1 MEWKDIKGYENYYQ
15 ISNNGQVKNIKTNK
29 ILTGDI
35 NSAGYKRVILYTPNK
50 KRFFI
55 HRLVAEH
62 FCNKPLNYKELV
74 VNHIDGNKLNNDYKN
89 LEFITRS
96 ENDKHAFKLNLR
108 KPYPAQY
115 KREVIAIKNDE
126 IILFNTTLECSKYF
140 KTTPA
145 SIRAVC
151 NVYGTNKQY
160 LFKGYILKYNN
171 L

>member
-29 ILTGDI
+29 ILIGDI

-62 FCNKPLNYKELV
+62 FCNKPLNYKGLV

-145 SIRAVC
+145 SIRAAC
-151 NVYGTNKQY
+151 NVYRTNKQY

>member
-35 NSAGYKRVILYTPNK
+35 NARYKRVILYIPNK

-115 KREVIAIKNDE
+115 KREVIAIKNNE

-145 SIRAVC
+145 SIRAAC

>member
-1 MEWKDIKGYENYYQ
+1 MEWKDINGYEGYYK
-15 ISNNGQVKNIKTNK
+15 ISNNGQIKNTKTNK
-29 ILTGDI
+29 NLTGDI
-35 NSAGYKRVILYTPNK
+35 NSAGYKRITLYSPVK

-62 FCNKPLNYKELV
+62 FCNKPSNYKELV

-89 LEFITRS
+89 LEFVTRS
-96 ENDKHAFKLNLR
+96 ENDIHAFKLGLR

-115 KREVIAIKNDE
+115 RRKVIAIKDNKT
-126 IILFNTTLECSKYF
+126 IFFNTTLECSKYF
-140 KTTPA
+140 KTTTA
-145 SIRAVC
+145 SIRAAC
-151 NVYGTNKQY
+151 NTYGTNRQH